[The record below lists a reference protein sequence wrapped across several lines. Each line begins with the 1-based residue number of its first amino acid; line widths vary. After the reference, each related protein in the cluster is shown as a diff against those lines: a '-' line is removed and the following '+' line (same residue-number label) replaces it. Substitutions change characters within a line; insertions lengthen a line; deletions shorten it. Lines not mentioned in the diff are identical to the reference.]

1 MNVSEYISRKIKE
14 FGALHFTLLD
24 PEEMDKD
31 DIPQFSEVILKSRSH
46 AVMVGGSTVIDQ
58 EHLSDIVISLKNH
71 INIPIILFP
80 NNVGG
85 ITKYADAIWFMSLFN
100 STNPYYITGA
110 QMLAA
115 PYIKKMGL
123 ETLSMAYLI
132 VGEGKAAGFIGQ
144 AIPIPL
150 DKPEIAASYALAA
163 EYFGFKYIYLEAGS
177 GATNPIPASFISKVK
192 QFLTTSILIVGGGIR
207 SMKDS
212 YNAVLGGADI
222 VVTGSI
228 IEDDPYKLREIVE
241 GVIRGGKVR
250 KNKERDFSNR

>member
-1 MNVSEYISRKIKE
+1 MNVSEYIYRKIKE
-14 FGALHFTLLD
+14 YGALHFTLLD
-24 PEEMDKD
+24 PEEIDKGELPH
-31 DIPQFSEVILKSRSH
+31 IAEVIMNSGSH

-58 EHLSDIVISLKNH
+58 QHLSDIVMSLKNH
-71 INIPIILFP
+71 INMPIILFP
-80 NNVGG
+80 NNVTG

-150 DKPEIAASYALAA
+150 DKPEIAAAYALAA
-163 EYFGFKYIYLEAGS
+163 EYFGFKYVYLEAGS
-177 GATNPIPASFISKVK
+177 GATNPIPANFISKVK
-192 QFLTTSILIVGGGIR
+192 QFLSTSMLIVGGGIK
-207 SMKDS
+207 SLEDS
-212 YNAVLGGADI
+212 YNTVLGGADI

-228 IEDDPYKLREIVE
+228 IEDNPYKLREIVE
-241 GVIRGGKVR
+241 GVVKGGKLK
-250 KNKERDFSNR
+250 KNKKENFSN